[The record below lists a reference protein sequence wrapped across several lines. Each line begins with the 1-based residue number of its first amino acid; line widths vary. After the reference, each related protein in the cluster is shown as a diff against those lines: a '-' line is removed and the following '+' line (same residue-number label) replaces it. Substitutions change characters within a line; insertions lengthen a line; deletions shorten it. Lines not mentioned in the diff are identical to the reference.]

1 MTEIQ
6 LRLMTNISHS
16 LFLKCSLVTLQEQEL
31 TVLLFITLKDTQST
45 TTPTTPKTHRQTKKK
60 KRLNQTPNY
69 RKLFKVS
76 FNDNPLQTI
85 QINRLI
91 NINTLHLLILQVQTI
106 MVSLPTS

>member
-31 TVLLFITLKDTQST
+31 TVLLFITLKHT
-45 TTPTTPKTHRQTKKK
+45 THTPTTPTSHRQKKKK

-76 FNDNPLQTI
+76 FNDNHLQTI